1 MSCAAV
7 NYRHFVVTFV
17 LRGNWVRAK
26 RRSGGVSKSG
36 TSVSAIALC
45 PLNDWTDY
53 LKSIFAAMKYKREWC
68 NSVKEW
74 ETLWCNKC
82 AGCSIIPLWI
92 TVCDGNFFTQV
103 TIDQCNGMLWQSNRT
118 WQLESERRGYW
129 NKDSRR
135 DWTSVQPSVLLVSCF
150 PARFHQLVAQS
161 TCQKDHQGIIRWA
174 LAGLLAPNKC
184 ETTPYFWLQLYLFQ
198 TSHNNNWNRNLI

>member
-1 MSCAAV
+1 MFQIPFWQLMIWGWVSLFGGKSGKKVGCHKKMEGDLTELCVVVSSSPLLPSHQPRSLTQQPPEHPPNLDNHFPRKPPSEALITALPLTLSQISFWPMSCAAV

-92 TVCDGNFFTQV
+92 IVCDGNFFTQV
-103 TIDQCNGMLWQSNRT
+103 TIDQCIT
-118 WQLESERRGYW
+118 
-129 NKDSRR
+129 
-135 DWTSVQPSVLLVSCF
+135 
-150 PARFHQLVAQS
+150 H
-161 TCQKDHQGIIRWA
+161 
-174 LAGLLAPNKC
+174 
-184 ETTPYFWLQLYLFQ
+184 
-198 TSHNNNWNRNLI
+198 